1 MYFPLIKT
9 FMLCS
14 EVLWMP
20 HLYSKS
26 PKVLVWLGGIC
37 IGVSCLTILLE
48 MLKVADCGC
57 PVCLFFFF
65 KKIFKTITLFKFY
78 LWFLFVFL
86 CGETELREIVVQK
99 KRKQLYGP
107 VLFVAKRMLK
117 WQICKFVSE
126 ESLVFIFI
134 SQSGFLLAEQQ
145 ARKRPIL
152 TT

>member
-1 MYFPLIKT
+1 MVAVLFAIFSKENFQDHYT
-9 FMLCS
+9 FQIPFMIF
-14 EVLWMP
+14 
-20 HLYSKS
+20 
-26 PKVLVWLGGIC
+26 IC
-37 IGVSCLTILLE
+37 ISVRRNR
-48 MLKVADCGC
+48 
-57 PVCLFFFF
+57 
-65 KKIFKTITLFKFY
+65 
-78 LWFLFVFL
+78 
-86 CGETELREIVVQK
+86 TERNTGAEK

-107 VLFVAKRMLK
+107 VVFVAKRMLN

>member
-1 MYFPLIKT
+1 MA
-9 FMLCS
+9 
-14 EVLWMP
+14 VLF
-20 HLYSKS
+20 
-26 PKVLVWLGGIC
+26 
-37 IGVSCLTILLE
+37 
-48 MLKVADCGC
+48 A
-57 PVCLFFFF
+57 FFFLKENF
-65 KKIFKTITLFKFY
+65 QDHYTFQILFMIFVCISM
-78 LWFLFVFL
+78 WRNR
-86 CGETELREIVVQK
+86 TEKNTGAE

-117 WQICKFVSE
+117 WQICKFVSK

>member
-1 MYFPLIKT
+1 M
-9 FMLCS
+9 
-14 EVLWMP
+14 
-20 HLYSKS
+20 
-26 PKVLVWLGGIC
+26 
-37 IGVSCLTILLE
+37 
-48 MLKVADCGC
+48 ADSGC
-57 PVCLFFFF
+57 PVCLFF
-65 KKIFKTITLFKFY
+65 KRKFSRPLHFSNSIY
-78 LWFLFVFL
+78 DFV
-86 CGETELREIVVQK
+86 CISVWRKRTERNTGAE

-107 VLFVAKRMLK
+107 VLFVTKRMLK